1 MIMAHSKTN
10 VSTFPTPPHN
20 TNIKQ
25 GIWSKTLGD
34 DTKYLVDCA
43 IMFQCFASTVVY
55 SGILGDVWTPI
66 FKTAGLPDSI
76 NMRKSNIVALAT
88 LVLYPLSLIKDLSA
102 LAFTS
107 ILGFSA
113 VAYTVLFIV
122 IRSMDGTYALNA
134 LGEPIGKFVAD
145 STIALP
151 SFAKSTLWN
160 LDFTSLVLMSS
171 LGLAF
176 IAHYNAPT
184 FYRGMDK
191 PTIPRFGKMVKT
203 SYAILVAT
211 YCLAMC
217 SGYATFGDVC
227 KGNILLNY
235 HASDILAQLARVAT
249 GFSIMFGFPLVFRG
263 ARLALTSVADTLGFK
278 DLGKHHRALVTAMIF
293 VITSIAITVE
303 DVSLVVGLSGAT
315 MGSLLVYILPPI
327 MWTKAVKMAHG
338 ADSVEY
344 KKERLNL
351 AFIPLGLFIASM
363 GVFMTLKSKA

>member
-113 VAYTVLFIV
+113 VAYTCLLYT
-122 IRSMDGTYALNA
+122 S
-134 LGEPIGKFVAD
+134 
-145 STIALP
+145 P
-151 SFAKSTLWN
+151 SPRDRQKSR
-160 LDFTSLVLMSS
+160 MPSS
-171 LGLAF
+171 A
-176 IAHYNAPT
+176 
-184 FYRGMDK
+184 
-191 PTIPRFGKMVKT
+191 
-203 SYAILVAT
+203 
-211 YCLAMC
+211 
-217 SGYATFGDVC
+217 
-227 KGNILLNY
+227 
-235 HASDILAQLARVAT
+235 
-249 GFSIMFGFPLVFRG
+249 
-263 ARLALTSVADTLGFK
+263 
-278 DLGKHHRALVTAMIF
+278 
-293 VITSIAITVE
+293 
-303 DVSLVVGLSGAT
+303 
-315 MGSLLVYILPPI
+315 
-327 MWTKAVKMAHG
+327 
-338 ADSVEY
+338 
-344 KKERLNL
+344 
-351 AFIPLGLFIASM
+351 
-363 GVFMTLKSKA
+363 